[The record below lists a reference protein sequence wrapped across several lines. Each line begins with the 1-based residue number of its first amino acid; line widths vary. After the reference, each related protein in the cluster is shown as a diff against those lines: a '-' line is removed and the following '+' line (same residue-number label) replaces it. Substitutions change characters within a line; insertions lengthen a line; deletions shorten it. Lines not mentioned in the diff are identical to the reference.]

1 MDKVR
6 LVLTV
11 ITIAI
16 TVVPIVGML
25 LTYQNNLLG
34 MFVPPEIKDVADKF
48 SGGGGGSEGPE
59 LQPVGPPQ
67 YDPALRTIRQSIQ
80 FKNTL
85 PLDITLKSITGDVEC
100 VEHSFHLGTASLKE
114 PVSIPVGETRTLTLL
129 ITWTDQ
135 AITHFGTAQ
144 PQGHASEETV
154 EVVLANVSVDISGI
168 QLQLDQNQMEQ
179 RMEIPN
185 PAL

>member
-16 TVVPIVGML
+16 AVVPIVGML

-34 MFVPPEIKDVADKF
+34 MFVPPEINDIADKF

-67 YDPALRTIRQSIQ
+67 YDPTSRTITQSIQ

-100 VEHSFHLGTASLKE
+100 VEHGFHLGTASLKE

-135 AITHFGTAQ
+135 AITHFGAE
-144 PQGHASEETV
+144 HAGEENV
-154 EVVLANVSVDISGI
+154 DVVLMNVSVDMSGI
-168 QLQLDQNQMEQ
+168 QIQLDQNQMEQ
-179 RMEIPN
+179 QMQIPN